1 MSRVLIVC
9 WLLFNASY
17 AFADVETKQ
26 TGGTGKK
33 GACFSRQNDQWS
45 YKISQLKANWYYSWG
60 RELREER
67 PKNVEFVPMFWGKWF
82 KDDDIEYLLNLKNQ
96 NQIKFVLGFN
106 EPDSPDQSNMSV
118 DEAIALWPKLE
129 AIGLPLGSP
138 ATVNP
143 ENKWMINFMQKADD
157 LGLRVDFICVHHY
170 GGKNVQGLLHKL
182 HQVHQ
187 RYNRPIWIT
196 EFAVADWN
204 AKSTGQNRHSA
215 EDVLKF
221 MEGILPAL
229 ESLEYVSRYAW
240 FSASSTSKPLGR
252 ATLFDENN
260 HLTALGR
267 HYASFQPTK
276 K

>member
-17 AFADVETKQ
+17 TFADVETKQ
-26 TGGTGKK
+26 TEGTGKK

-60 RELREER
+60 RELREGR

-143 ENKWMINFMQKADD
+143 ENKWMINFMQKVDD

-170 GGKNVQGLLHKL
+170 GGKMFKDYSTNCIRCIKDTIVQFGSLNLPL
-182 HQVHQ
+182 PIGMP
-187 RYNRPIWIT
+187 NRLARTDIKRKT
-196 EFAVADWN
+196 
-204 AKSTGQNRHSA
+204 
-215 EDVLKF
+215 
-221 MEGILPAL
+221 
-229 ESLEYVSRYAW
+229 Y
-240 FSASSTSKPLGR
+240 
-252 ATLFDENN
+252 
-260 HLTALGR
+260 
-267 HYASFQPTK
+267 
-276 K
+276 

>member
-26 TGGTGKK
+26 TGGIGKK

-106 EPDSPDQSNMSV
+106 EPDSLNQSNMSV

-138 ATVNP
+138 ATV
-143 ENKWMINFMQKADD
+143 K
-157 LGLRVDFICVHHY
+157 
-170 GGKNVQGLLHKL
+170 
-182 HQVHQ
+182 
-187 RYNRPIWIT
+187 
-196 EFAVADWN
+196 
-204 AKSTGQNRHSA
+204 
-215 EDVLKF
+215 
-221 MEGILPAL
+221 
-229 ESLEYVSRYAW
+229 
-240 FSASSTSKPLGR
+240 
-252 ATLFDENN
+252 
-260 HLTALGR
+260 
-267 HYASFQPTK
+267 
-276 K
+276 